1 MIIIA
6 YAKSLK
12 DYSKQMF
19 IVVTLVDRLK
29 YYIPENYFKNRKN
42 RQNKLQFSYKLS

>member
-6 YAKSLK
+6 YVKSLK

-19 IVVTLVDRLK
+19 IVVSRLDRLT
-29 YYIPENYFKNRKN
+29 YYIPENYLKNRKN